1 MSWCLW
7 RTPYPADFLNH
18 TSIYSS
24 SRVGPPEIYRMECH
38 IWPSK
43 PPHPSSQMKWKPRT
57 EEKVGGVNR
66 KKDLFQLQTNPPG
79 EILFQCTLHF
89 VALMPALNCFG
100 TCHKYWW
107 NSCSLQNTF
116 PFILLTFPS
125 ISLFFSRHASHLF
138 PRSLLHSVWAAV
150 WSCIWEIK
158 SLVHYDF
165 LQHDIHEL
173 LQHWF
178 TCCWLALS
186 L

>member
-1 MSWCLW
+1 M
-7 RTPYPADFLNH
+7 
-18 TSIYSS
+18 
-24 SRVGPPEIYRMECH
+24 
-38 IWPSK
+38 
-43 PPHPSSQMKWKPRT
+43 
-57 EEKVGGVNR
+57 NR

-165 LQHDIHEL
+165 LATWHPWTTPALVHLLLACIIIIVRLKYKVLESWVILYIYSCRPHEFLKTYL
-173 LQHWF
+173 LTHFLVW
-178 TCCWLALS
+178 
-186 L
+186 